1 MSSHVQKETLW
12 KIQAVLNISTAP
24 KDGYWD
30 GPKSRKPMDPKAWFN
45 GSKMDCAMAM
55 GSDPVTG
62 ASMDGVVCHH
72 GPATVCPEA

>member
-1 MSSHVQKETLW
+1 MSLHQRMATGMAQNQGSQWIPRL
-12 KIQAVLNISTAP
+12 
-24 KDGYWD
+24 
-30 GPKSRKPMDPKAWFN
+30 N